1 MSKVKDATL
10 LNQRIYFKMK
20 SICLLTKFMDNAKN
34 LIKVVKAF
42 GKNKKLNKIGK
53 NLFGIH

>member
-10 LNQRIYFKMK
+10 LNQRVYFKMK
-20 SICLLTKFMDNAKN
+20 SICLLTKFMDYAKN
-34 LIKVVKAF
+34 LIKEVKAF
-42 GKNKKLNKIGK
+42 EKIKLNKIGD

>member
-10 LNQRIYFKMK
+10 LNQRVYFKMK

-34 LIKVVKAF
+34 LIKEVKAF

-53 NLFGIH
+53 NLF